1 MDRFTDRTPI
11 GTSTAASASATMS
24 IPPIQLKAK
33 VLKLAHGLSAFLD
46 ERQNPKLDPR
56 SLRNQPWE
64 EAYAKIVKAGRPQVE
79 AIHSGYMS
87 EFRERTIDLFN
98 ELAQHQIHVPEIH
111 AWEIDPPEMMPEKNV
126 RKIADRL
133 LRLAASMEP
142 CGRRTLTEPE
152 ILAEPLSSA
161 SR

>member
-1 MDRFTDRTPI
+1 MSTPP
-11 GTSTAASASATMS
+11 S
-24 IPPIQLKAK
+24 QLKAK
-33 VLKLAHGLSAFLD
+33 VLKLAHDLSAFLD
-46 ERQNPKLDPR
+46 EQQNPKLDPR
-56 SLRNQPWE
+56 VLRNQPWE
-64 EAYAKIVKAGRPQVE
+64 EAYKRIVKAGRPQVE

-87 EFRERTIDLFN
+87 KFRQRTIDLFN

-133 LRLAASMEP
+133 VKLAASMEP
-142 CGRRTLTEPE
+142 SVRPKLTEPE
-152 ILAEPLSSA
+152 TLAEPLSRA